1 MPDQWE
7 FKSHTYDN
15 CNCSVSCGCQFNEP
29 TTHGNCQFA
38 YVGTIVEGHFNDTP
52 LAGLNW
58 ALLCKFPGEIA
69 EGNGKR
75 QIVIDERAD
84 DAQRRALE
92 TIISGEACKPL
103 SNHFSVFGS
112 LCTEFFQTLFLP
124 IGLEVDLEG
133 RTAEVDIPGVVISA
147 GRPIINEFNGQP
159 FHIAIAR
166 PSGSFEFTYGEIGRG
181 STTVTGDLEMA
192 FEDSWALFCVHHYNQ
207 DGLIRSRSKLT
218 AWLDVLR
225 HTKD

>member
-7 FKSHTYDN
+7 FKSHTYDS
-15 CNCSVSCGCQFNEP
+15 CNCFVSCGCQFNEP

-38 YVGTIVEGHFNDTP
+38 YAGTIVEGHFNDTP

-58 ALLCKFPGEIA
+58 ALICKYPGEIA

-75 QIVIDERAD
+75 LIVIDERAD
-84 DAQRRALE
+84 EAQRRALE

-112 LCTEFFQTLFLP
+112 LCTEFFETLFLP
-124 IGLEVDLEG
+124 IGLQVDLEG
-133 RTAEVDIPGVVISA
+133 RTAKVDIPGVVTSVA
-147 GRPIINEFNGQP
+147 RPIINEFNGEP

-192 FEDSWALFCVHHYNQ
+192 FKDSWAMFCVHHYNQ

-218 AWLDVLR
+218 AWLDATNGR
-225 HTKD
+225 

>member
-29 TTHGNCQFA
+29 ATHGNCYFA
-38 YVGTIVEGHFNDTP
+38 YVGAIVDGHFNGAP

-58 ALLCKFPGEIA
+58 ALICKFPGEIA

-75 QIVIDERAD
+75 QIVIDERAN
-84 DAQRRALE
+84 DAQRKALQ

-112 LCTEFFQTLFLP
+112 LCTEQYQTLFLP

-133 RTAEVDIPGVVISA
+133 RTAKVDIPGVVTSRA
-147 GRPIINEFNGQP
+147 RPIINEFNGEP

-166 PSGSFEFTYGEIGRG
+166 PRGSFEFTYGEIGRG

-192 FEDSWALFCVHHYNQ
+192 LEDSWAMFCVPHYNQ
-207 DGLIRSRSKLT
+207 DGLVQSRSKLT
-218 AWLDVLR
+218 AWLGATNGR
-225 HTKD
+225 

>member
-29 TTHGNCQFA
+29 TTHGNCHFA
-38 YVGTIVEGHFNDTP
+38 YTGSVVDGHFNGIS

-58 ALLCKFPGEIA
+58 SLICLFPNEIS

-84 DAQRRALE
+84 EAQRSALE
-92 TIISGEACKPL
+92 TIISGEACIPL

-112 LCTEFFQTLFLP
+112 LCTEFFDTLFLP
-124 IGLEVDLEG
+124 IELEVDLVG
-133 RTAEVDIPGVVISA
+133 RTARVEIPGVIKSA
-147 GRPIINEFNGQP
+147 ASPIMNEFNGEP
-159 FHIAIAR
+159 FDIAIVR
-166 PSGSFEFTYGEIGRG
+166 PAGSFEFTAGAIGRG
-181 STTVTGDLEMA
+181 STKTTGDIKMA
-192 FEDSWALFCVHHYNQ
+192 FEDSWAMFCVHHYNQ
-207 DGLIRSRSKLT
+207 DGLIRSGPSLGK
-218 AWLDVLR
+218 WIGS
-225 HTKD
+225 

>member
-29 TTHGNCQFA
+29 TTHGNCHFA
-38 YVGTIVEGHFNDTP
+38 YTGNVVDGNFNGTS

-58 ALLCKFPGEIA
+58 SLICLFPNEIS

-84 DAQRRALE
+84 EAQRSALE
-92 TIISGEACKPL
+92 TIISGEACIPL

-112 LCTEFFQTLFLP
+112 LCTEFFDTLFLP
-124 IGLEVDLEG
+124 IELEVDLVG
-133 RTAEVDIPGVVISA
+133 RTARVEIPGVIKSA
-147 GRPIINEFNGQP
+147 ASPIMNEFNGEP
-159 FHIAIAR
+159 FDIAIAR
-166 PSGSFEFTYGEIGRG
+166 PAGSFEFTAGAIGRG
-181 STTVTGDLEMA
+181 STKTTGDIKMA
-192 FEDSWALFCVHHYNQ
+192 FEDSWAMFCVHHYNQ
-207 DGLIRSRSKLT
+207 DGLIRSESMLHQWIGSGT
-218 AWLDVLR
+218 D
-225 HTKD
+225 